1 MITCKFII
9 FHIWLY
15 EKKIDERFYEMEKG
29 KKKKKKWWWKVKA
42 RKRQI
47 KKEMRFL
54 VWKVQK
60 FISWKL

>member
-29 KKKKKKWWWKVKA
+29 KKKKKKMMMKSK
-42 RKRQI
+42 
-47 KKEMRFL
+47 
-54 VWKVQK
+54 
-60 FISWKL
+60 SP